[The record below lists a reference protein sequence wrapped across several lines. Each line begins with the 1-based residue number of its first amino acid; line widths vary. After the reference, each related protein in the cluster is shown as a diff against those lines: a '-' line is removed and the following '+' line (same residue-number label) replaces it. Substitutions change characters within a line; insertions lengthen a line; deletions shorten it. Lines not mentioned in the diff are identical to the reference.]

1 MPLHVKIKNTS
12 PFPYPAYATEGSAGM
27 DLQAHLD
34 APVTLQPLERRLIP
48 TGLFIEL
55 PPGTEA
61 QVRPRSGLAL
71 RQGITVLNAPGTI
84 DSDYR
89 GEVGVILINLSS
101 EKVTIQPGDRIAQMI
116 VARYEKAVWI
126 PENELGS
133 TERGSGGFGSTG
145 VRSDT

>member
-27 DLQAHLD
+27 DLQAHLG

-126 PENELGS
+126 PESELGA
-133 TERGSGGFGSTG
+133 TERGSKGFGSTG